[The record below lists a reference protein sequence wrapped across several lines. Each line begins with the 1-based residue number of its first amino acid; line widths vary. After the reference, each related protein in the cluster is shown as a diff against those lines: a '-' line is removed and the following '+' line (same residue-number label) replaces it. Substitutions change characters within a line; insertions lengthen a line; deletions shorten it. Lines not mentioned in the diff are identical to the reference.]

1 VGFEPG
7 ACDGKDRNFV
17 DERGHDATGRFI
29 PYWTRDDAGNAV
41 LEALKDY
48 DVQTPTGPGT
58 NYRVPRHTGG
68 EGEPAGN
75 PAFPALY

>member
-17 DERGHDATGRFI
+17 DERGHDAT
-29 PYWTRDDAGNAV
+29 GNAV